1 MLDKLNIRIEKNL
14 RKHKELGL
22 PYKNQAEAVTE
33 AIFTKNTN
41 SPSLAEEILTD
52 VINTRSDTT
61 VDNFLRDSIIKT
73 QLERSVK

>member
-1 MLDKLNIRIEKNL
+1 MLDKLNIKIEKNL
-14 RKHKELGL
+14 RKHKEHGL
-22 PYKNQAEAVTE
+22 PYKNQAGAVTE
-33 AIFTKNTN
+33 AIFAKNENTQ
-41 SPSLAEEILTD
+41 SMVEEILTE